1 MRASIAQEDEA
12 PSGVLPL
19 EQVIAAAEGL
29 TPASIVLLVL
39 PPASGRKGLASTA
52 AKQKRLELQTTDG
65 VVGQRVTSS
74 PVGWPRGL
82 APWDGWCRSSVAPP
96 RSPLLLG
103 TGKEDGHD
111 LPGSGLLHALGRR
124 AAEERPRRSDPLRG
138 SAVPLPTCAQ
148 AYGAQ
153 SRLGPSLGLGP
164 I

>member
-52 AKQKRLELQTTDG
+52 GKQKRLELQTTDG

-74 PVGWPRGL
+74 PVGWPLGMGG
-82 APWDGWCRSSVAPP
+82 AAA
-96 RSPLLLG
+96 RSPHRGRPSSSGRGRRTG
-103 TGKEDGHD
+103 TICQ
-111 LPGSGLLHALGRR
+111 ALGCFTPWGGELRRRGR
-124 AAEERPRRSDPLRG
+124 AAQILCEGPRYHRQPG
-138 SAVPLPTCAQ
+138 PKPT
-148 AYGAQ
+148 
-153 SRLGPSLGLGP
+153 GPNLGLGP

>member
-52 AKQKRLELQTTDG
+52 GKQKRLELQTTDG

-74 PVGWPRGL
+74 RVGWPLGS
-82 APWDGWCRSSVAPP
+82 APWVGWCRSSVAPAVAPPP
-96 RSPLLLG
+96 RDGQGGRGRSAGLWAAARP
-103 TGKEDGHD
+103 EDESCGGE
-111 LPGSGLLHALGRR
+111 PA
-124 AAEERPRRSDPLRG
+124 PLRS
-138 SAVPLPTCAQ
+138 SA
-148 AYGAQ
+148 
-153 SRLGPSLGLGP
+153 RLRATTANPWPSLRGP
-164 I
+164 F